1 MSLNPL
7 RPFNSYLRPYRRQV
21 IFGLLLLLVSQAI
34 QVSIPLVLK
43 EAIDAGKGF
52 LDAAREGLPIPQT
65 WSGSV
70 AGDLAWYAIL
80 LAVMGLTSWCSNFGL
95 RWYFSGTSRYV
106 ERDLRTLY
114 VRHIVNLPMSFFQES
129 QVGDLMARATNDVE
143 AIQRFLE
150 HAFRMALTGVMTF
163 FLSLALMC
171 TIDWSLAV
179 LALLP
184 MPIMVGTARL
194 LSPKMRLGYRR
205 IQEQFGSMSS
215 HIQENLSGIRVVKA
229 FARREAEIDEF
240 TGLNDEYVARN
251 RWLIWFR
258 SLFYPYNEMLN
269 GLSMLIVLWLGGVRV
284 MDGALTLGAFVAFN
298 AYLTRMSRTMEWL
311 GRMVD
316 EFQRALASLSRIEA
330 ILNREPQVIGVA
342 DPDDRLNGDIEFRD
356 VSFAYNGRTV
366 LEDINIRIPAGSTL
380 AIVGRV
386 GSGKTTLARMIPRL
400 IHADEG
406 EVLIDGK
413 PVREFPLKELRQ
425 AVGYVPQETF
435 LFSDTLRENVALGAE
450 DDEVTVE
457 RASEVSQ
464 LTPDLEV
471 LPDRLET
478 IVGERGVTLS
488 GGQRQRTALARAVI
502 RHPSILIMDDAM
514 SSVDTRTEELIL
526 RELRGVMAER
536 TTILIAHRIS
546 TVKDADYII
555 VMDEGRIVE
564 EGSHDQLVALDGIY
578 ADMFRRQ
585 HLTAELDE
593 L

>member
-1 MSLNPL
+1 M
-7 RPFNSYLRPYRRQV
+7 
-21 IFGLLLLLVSQAI
+21 
-34 QVSIPLVLK
+34 

-65 WSGSV
+65 WTGSI

-80 LAVMGLTSWCSNFGL
+80 LTVLGLTSWCSNFGM

-106 ERDLRTLY
+106 ERDLRTIY

-179 LALLP
+179 LALIP
-184 MPIMVGTARL
+184 MPLMVGTARL
-194 LSPKMRLGYRR
+194 LSPKMRRGYRR
-205 IQEQFGSMSS
+205 IQDQFGSMSS

-229 FARREAEIDEF
+229 FARRRAEIDAF
-240 TGLNDEYVARN
+240 TGLNDEHVARN

-269 GLSMLIVLWLGGVRV
+269 GLSMLVVLWLGGVRV

-330 ILNREPQVIGVA
+330 VLNREPQVIGVA

-356 VSFAYNGRTV
+356 VSFAYNGRSV
-366 LEDINIRIPAGSTL
+366 LEDINVRIPAGSTL

-400 IHADEG
+400 IHADRG

-413 PVREFPLKELRQ
+413 PVREFPLKEIRQ

-435 LFSDTLRENVALGAE
+435 LFSDTLWENVALGAE
-450 DDEVTVE
+450 DDHVTVE

-471 LPDRLET
+471 LPNHLET

-502 RHPSILIMDDAM
+502 RHPSILILDDAM

-555 VMDEGRIVE
+555 VMDDGRIVE

>member
-7 RPFNSYLRPYRRQV
+7 RPFNSYLRPYKRQV
-21 IFGLLLLLVSQAI
+21 IYGLILLFVSQAI
-34 QVSIPLVLK
+34 QVSIPLVLM

-52 LDAAREGLPIPQT
+52 LDAAREGLPVPQT
-65 WSGSV
+65 WTGST

-80 LAVMGLTSWCSNFGL
+80 LTVLGITSWCANFGL

-194 LSPKMRLGYRR
+194 LSPKMRRGYRR

-215 HIQENLSGIRVVKA
+215 HVQENLSGMRVVKA

-269 GLSMLIVLWLGGVRV
+269 GLSMLVVLWLGGVRV

-356 VSFAYNGRTV
+356 VSFAYNGRPV
-366 LEDINIRIPAGSTL
+366 LEDINVRIPAGSTL

-400 IHADEG
+400 IHADQG

-413 PVREFPLKELRQ
+413 PVREFSLKELRQ

-435 LFSDTLRENVALGAE
+435 LFSATLRENVALGAE
-450 DDEVTVE
+450 DDKVTVE

-502 RHPSILIMDDAM
+502 RHPSILILDDAM

-526 RELRGVMAER
+526 RELRGVMSER

-546 TVKDADYII
+546 TVKDADFII

>member
-1 MSLNPL
+1 M
-7 RPFNSYLRPYRRQV
+7 
-21 IFGLLLLLVSQAI
+21 
-34 QVSIPLVLK
+34 

-65 WSGSV
+65 WTGSI

-80 LAVMGLTSWCSNFGL
+80 LTVLGLTSWCSNFGM

-106 ERDLRTLY
+106 ERDLRTIY

-179 LALLP
+179 LALIP
-184 MPIMVGTARL
+184 MPLMVGTARL
-194 LSPKMRLGYRR
+194 LSPKMRRGYRR
-205 IQEQFGSMSS
+205 IQDQFGSMSS

-229 FARREAEIDEF
+229 FARRRAEIDAF

-269 GLSMLIVLWLGGVRV
+269 GLSMLVVLWLGGVRV

-330 ILNREPQVIGVA
+330 VLNREPQVIGVA

-356 VSFAYNGRTV
+356 VSFAYNGRSV
-366 LEDINIRIPAGSTL
+366 LEDINVRIPAGSTL

-386 GSGKTTLARMIPRL
+386 GSWKTTLARMIPRL
-400 IHADEG
+400 IHADRG

-413 PVREFPLKELRQ
+413 PVREFPLKEIRQ

-450 DDEVTVE
+450 DDQVTVE

-471 LPDRLET
+471 LPNHLET

-502 RHPSILIMDDAM
+502 RHPSILILDDAM

-555 VMDEGRIVE
+555 VMDDGRIVE

-593 L
+593 I

>member
-1 MSLNPL
+1 MLLNPL
-7 RPFNSYLRPYRRQV
+7 RPFNSYLRPYKRQV
-21 IFGLLLLLVSQAI
+21 IYGLILLFVSQAI
-34 QVSIPLVLK
+34 QVSIPLVLM

-52 LDAAREGLPIPQT
+52 LDAAREGLPVPQT
-65 WSGSV
+65 WTGST

-80 LAVMGLTSWCSNFGL
+80 LTVLGITSWCANFGL

-114 VRHIVNLPMSFFQES
+114 VRHIVNLPMSFFQAS

-194 LSPKMRLGYRR
+194 LSPKMRRGYRR

-215 HIQENLSGIRVVKA
+215 HVQENLSGMRVVKA

-269 GLSMLIVLWLGGVRV
+269 GLSMLVVLWLGGVRV

-356 VSFAYNGRTV
+356 VSFVYNGRPV
-366 LEDINIRIPAGSTL
+366 LEDINVRIPAGSTL

-400 IHADEG
+400 IHADQG

-413 PVREFPLKELRQ
+413 PVREFSLKELRQ

-435 LFSDTLRENVALGAE
+435 LFSATLRENVALGAE
-450 DDEVTVE
+450 GDKVTVE

-502 RHPSILIMDDAM
+502 RHPSILILDDAM

-526 RELRGVMAER
+526 RELRGVMSER

-546 TVKDADYII
+546 TVKDADFII

>member
-1 MSLNPL
+1 M
-7 RPFNSYLRPYRRQV
+7 
-21 IFGLLLLLVSQAI
+21 LV
-34 QVSIPLVLK
+34 
-43 EAIDAGKGF
+43 
-52 LDAAREGLPIPQT
+52 
-65 WSGSV
+65 
-70 AGDLAWYAIL
+70 
-80 LAVMGLTSWCSNFGL
+80 
-95 RWYFSGTSRYV
+95 
-106 ERDLRTLY
+106 
-114 VRHIVNLPMSFFQES
+114 
-129 QVGDLMARATNDVE
+129 
-143 AIQRFLE
+143 
-150 HAFRMALTGVMTF
+150 
-163 FLSLALMC
+163 
-171 TIDWSLAV
+171 
-179 LALLP
+179 
-184 MPIMVGTARL
+184 
-194 LSPKMRLGYRR
+194 
-205 IQEQFGSMSS
+205 
-215 HIQENLSGIRVVKA
+215 
-229 FARREAEIDEF
+229 
-240 TGLNDEYVARN
+240 
-251 RWLIWFR
+251 
-258 SLFYPYNEMLN
+258 
-269 GLSMLIVLWLGGVRV
+269 VLWLGGVRV
-284 MDGALTLGAFVAFN
+284 MDGVLTLGAFVAFN

-356 VSFAYNGRTV
+356 VSFAYNGRPV
-366 LEDINIRIPAGSTL
+366 LEDINVRIPAGSTL

-400 IHADEG
+400 IHADQG

-413 PVREFPLKELRQ
+413 PVREFSLKELRQ

-435 LFSDTLRENVALGAE
+435 LFSATLRENVALGAE
-450 DDEVTVE
+450 DDKVTVE

-502 RHPSILIMDDAM
+502 RHPSILILDDAM

-526 RELRGVMAER
+526 RELRGVMSER

-546 TVKDADYII
+546 TVKDADFII